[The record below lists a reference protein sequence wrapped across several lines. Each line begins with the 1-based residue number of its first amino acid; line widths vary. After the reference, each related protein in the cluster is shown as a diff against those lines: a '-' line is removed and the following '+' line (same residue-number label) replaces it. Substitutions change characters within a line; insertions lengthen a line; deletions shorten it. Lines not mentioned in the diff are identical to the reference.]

1 MIEDLLPIEVACAAT
16 NGDDPEACLR
26 PEEAA
31 LLGRAVK
38 KRVREFTNSRTCARR
53 ALQKLGVPVIPVLRG
68 PHGEPLWPP
77 GVVGSVTHCDGYCAV
92 AVARAQDVLAVGIDA
107 EVHAAL
113 PSEVLEYV
121 CFNDELVWLNQAPS
135 DVHWDCLM
143 FSIKEAVFK
152 AWFPLTERWLGFE
165 DVQIAFNPDQRT
177 FHARL
182 LQGPLKIAGHE
193 LAGFTGQYEVRNNLA
208 LSAVVL
214 LNERAWKD
222 ENVT

>member
-1 MIEDLLPIEVACAAT
+1 MCIAT
-16 NGDDPEACLR
+16 NGDDASAFLLPQ
-26 PEEAA
+26 EAA
-31 LLGRAVK
+31 QFGWAVE
-38 KRVREFTNSRTCARR
+38 KRVKEFTISRTCARR
-53 ALQKLGVPVIPVLRG
+53 ALQKLGLPATPILRG
-68 PHGEPLWPP
+68 SHGEPVWPA
-77 GVVGSVTHCDGYCAV
+77 GVVGSITHCDGYCAA
-92 AVARAQDVLAVGIDA
+92 AVALTSKVLAVGIDA

-113 PSEVLEYV
+113 PLDVLHQV
-121 CFNDELVWLNQAPS
+121 CFDDELLWLNQSPP
-135 DVHWDCLM
+135 DIHWDCLM